1 MHKKYLS
8 KTVDYW
14 KKHGAVIIKDIFSQK
29 EIISVRKDI
38 EKVFGYKKGGLPI
51 IKDNQNPQ
59 NNEHQFLNFENIPF
73 ECSPSLNLVG
83 VHP

>member
-1 MHKKYLS
+1 MHKKYIL
-8 KTVDYW
+8 KTVDDW

-51 IKDNQNPQ
+51 IEDHQDPQ
-59 NNEHQFLNFENIPF
+59 TNEHQFLNFESRGNAF
-73 ECSPSLNLVG
+73 KSLISEIWEI
-83 VHP
+83 